1 MKKIRL
7 FDLKISNK
15 NQQRSLINAF
25 KKVLNHGQF
34 FLGPEVRE
42 FENKFLPTSNLDIQ
56 LE

>member
-34 FLGPEVRE
+34 LGPRLEV
-42 FENKFLPTSNLDIQ
+42 
-56 LE
+56 